1 MFNIPLSYYLNYQT
15 PLPMIAYVNTQF
27 INEELATIGIGDMSI
42 QRGYGL
48 FDYFRTSNHYPL
60 FIDDYL
66 ERFFNS
72 AKVLRLEPLHARE
85 EIKSIIHEM
94 IRMNNIPD
102 SGFRL
107 ILTGGYSPDNFEPVT
122 PNFIVIQQ
130 PIMMPSPEKIQKG
143 LSIILF
149 EYQRDVP
156 EAKSINYLMSVFL
169 LDKMRQQQA
178 DEILY
183 FKDNLILEFP
193 RANVFIVTKEKTIV
207 TPSKNVL
214 HGITRKRILELA
226 GNKYVTEERNVT
238 VDELKN
244 AAEVFLTSTTKR
256 IIPVVKIENQKVG
269 DGSPGEITKKLLSL
283 FVEMEENILNK
294 MAQTKEL
301 VT

>member
-1 MFNIPLSYYLNYQT
+1 
-15 PLPMIAYVNTQF
+15 MIAYVNTQF

-72 AKVLRLEPLHARE
+72 AKVLRLEPLHTRE

-130 PIMMPSPEKIQKG
+130 PIRMPSPEKIQKG